1 MVFFQ
6 ITTIFVYVTTSFY
19 PDCWHQPS
27 LHRHDSVD
35 SGVSKG
41 AHVGLV
47 GSQPGW
53 HGSSRGHDG
62 MSQRGGGT
70 GSHRHWNG
78 NFHSRK
84 NSAFQEKPTAEAREE
99 KEEKEKLQFEEE
111 DFVSI
116 L

>member
-1 MVFFQ
+1 M
-6 ITTIFVYVTTSFY
+6 
-19 PDCWHQPS
+19 
-27 LHRHDSVD
+27 D

-41 AHVGLV
+41 AHVGLA
-47 GSQPGW
+47 SNQPGW

-62 MSQRGGGT
+62 MNQRGGGGT
-70 GSHRHWNG
+70 ASHRHWNG

-84 NSAFQEKPTAEAREE
+84 GSAFQEKSPAEAREE

-116 L
+116 LNFSLRFSEIFFNQQ